1 MLTPNT
7 AQRLIPFRTLQNN
20 QLSAAFT
27 SMNETFWTE
36 NKVNGY
42 YIIGYIIN
50 DKLDPLNKQIIPKVR
65 QMKFKHISRQK
76 NQNFFEV
83 SAKTFNQKCT
93 LPKKASNRIFIFGS
107 M

>member
-1 MLTPNT
+1 MLTPKT
-7 AQRLIPFRTLQNN
+7 AQRLIPFRTPRNN

-27 SMNETFWTE
+27 STNETFWTE

-65 QMKFKHISRQK
+65 QIVCYSIPRQISEFQVLQISHLISL
-76 NQNFFEV
+76 N
-83 SAKTFNQKCT
+83 
-93 LPKKASNRIFIFGS
+93 
-107 M
+107 